1 MRNQE
6 SAEQCLPIIM
16 PQRRCGTPC
25 HLTFCAMNW
34 PETTVVRAQLLLQ
47 YVLWSFSLWAT
58 FPAVVALASFPPDC
72 VHSPLALQWRN
83 LQIYVAR
90 PQLNRLTSF
99 EIQGARTTMESRA
112 AYSAGVGG
120 PRFRRQF
127 WDLWISFIGLP
138 SLYPSHDPFP

>member
-1 MRNQE
+1 M
-6 SAEQCLPIIM
+6 
-16 PQRRCGTPC
+16 
-25 HLTFCAMNW
+25 
-34 PETTVVRAQLLLQ
+34 VRAQLLLR
-47 YVLWSFSLWAT
+47 YVLWSFSLRST
-58 FPAVVALASFPPDC
+58 FPAVVTLASFTPDC

-83 LQIYVAR
+83 LQIYEAR

-138 SLYPSHDPFP
+138 SL

>member
-1 MRNQE
+1 MCCGP
-6 SAEQCLPIIM
+6 SAFGQPSPLV
-16 PQRRCGTPC
+16 T
-25 HLTFCAMNW
+25 
-34 PETTVVRAQLLLQ
+34 
-47 YVLWSFSLWAT
+47 
-58 FPAVVALASFPPDC
+58 LASFPPDC

-99 EIQGARTTMESRA
+99 GIQGARTMMQSKV

-120 PRFRRQF
+120 ARFRRQF

-138 SLYPSHDPFP
+138 SLYMFCVI